1 MSGTYLCTRCITF
14 IEKGVAGDIVARL
27 AASTTFAIHQPF
39 ARSSSPIWIY
49 DVVCLDHAH
58 LTLAVLRREYYFFRF
73 LRIYQKFFGG
83 RGFTED
89 MKLG

>member
-1 MSGTYLCTRCITF
+1 MSGTYLCTCCITF

-27 AASTTFAIHQPF
+27 TASTTFAIHQPF

-58 LTLAVLRREYYFFRF
+58 LTLMVLRQEYYFFRF

-83 RGFTED
+83 RRFTKD